1 MKIYSLYYYD
11 RPFLTA
17 WLSHYCQLKCID
29 EIVIQDQNWSRDDS
43 VFLRDVVATY
53 TQEHRKKIVVLPS
66 PFKHIHGENKRM
78 QFIHYGQP
86 VIRNRV
92 IERFKTDSW
101 ITSAMD
107 EAIYGD
113 SYEDTEKKL
122 EEFEKL
128 AEARAE
134 SKEKKS
140 TVGYL
145 PLYSVFK
152 EGIFPSGF
160 EFGKAGNPVWKHRI
174 LKFTVPFKHRGGK
187 VHDCSLDVFIN
198 EKWVRATSVAG
209 ITRESDIL
217 DAYGFGVPVPLKIL
231 HYHTLLR
238 PSLNSSAII
247 HVSLKNIKNPEQHP
261 QAYLNRLI
269 INPWR

>member
-17 WLSHYCQLKCID
+17 WLSHYCQFKCID
-29 EIVIQDQNWSRDDS
+29 EIVIQDQNWSQDDTA
-43 VFLRDVVATY
+43 FLRHIIAAY
-53 TQEHRKKIVVLPS
+53 TCEYGKKIVVLSS
-66 PFKHIHGENKRM
+66 PFKHIQGENKRM
-78 QFIHYGQP
+78 QFAYYGQP
-86 VIRNRV
+86 AIRNRV

-101 ITSAMD
+101 IMSAMD

-128 AEARAE
+128 AEARAK
-134 SKEKKS
+134 SKDKKS

-145 PLYSVFK
+145 PLYSVYK
-152 EGIFPSGF
+152 EGIFPSWL
-160 EFGKAGNPVWKHRI
+160 EFQKVSNAVWKHRI
-174 LKFTVPFKHRGGK
+174 LRFTVPFKHRGSK
-187 VHDCSLDVFIN
+187 VHDNSLDVFIDG
-198 EKWVRATSVAG
+198 KWIRATSTAG
-209 ITRESDIL
+209 IARKNDVL
-217 DAYGFGVPVPLKIL
+217 NAYEFGVPVPLKIL

-247 HVSLKNIKNPEQHP
+247 HVSLKDIKNPEQHP
-261 QAYLNRLI
+261 QAYLNRLM
-269 INPWR
+269 